1 MQRPARIPRKRPQTP
16 FFGDGWRLPRSA
28 QAGRVP
34 GAQGRRHTANTRRRI
49 TWTML
54 IATTAAVAGMAPTG
68 AAAASVATQRS
79 QAAVVL
85 HRIEVL
91 DWRRS
96 HMATVERVARA
107 HQRALQ
113 GSISGIKGAIASQQ
127 RALAADQ
134 AALASL
140 IVGDYKG
147 GTSNSA
153 AYVLASGSFAQ
164 LVQRVDEVNRINASS
179 ADLLRQ
185 IRGAQKVLGRQQRQ
199 LSARYH
205 AVTQQVA
212 RLDAARR
219 GLGRAIAARQA
230 VLAGM
235 NAQIAGEIAAEQ
247 ARRSRLAGEGS
258 DPVTPPGAG
267 GGQGGFT
274 GEASWYGP
282 GFAGHRTADGE
293 IFNPNALTA
302 ASPWLPFNTMLRVT
316 DLATGRSVV
325 VRINDR
331 GPFGRGVLDLSAHA
345 ARIVGLSGWAE
356 VQATILN

>member
-1 MQRPARIPRKRPQTP
+1 
-16 FFGDGWRLPRSA
+16 
-28 QAGRVP
+28 
-34 GAQGRRHTANTRRRI
+34 
-49 TWTML
+49 ML

-68 AAAASVATQRS
+68 AAASVATQRS
-79 QAAVVL
+79 QAALVL

-96 HMATVERVARA
+96 HMAAVERSARA
-107 HQRALQ
+107 HQRELQ
-113 GSISGIKGAIASQQ
+113 ESIRVYKGAIASQHQ
-127 RALAADQ
+127 VLIADQ

-147 GTSNSA
+147 GTSDTA

-164 LVQRVDEVNRINASS
+164 LVQRVDEVNRINSSS
-179 ADLLRQ
+179 ANLLRQ
-185 IRGAQKVLGRQQRQ
+185 IRGAQKILGRQQQR
-199 LSARYH
+199 LSARYR

-219 GLGRAIAARQA
+219 GLDSAIAARQA

-247 ARRSRLAGEGS
+247 ARRSRLAGEGGG
-258 DPVTPPGAG
+258 PTTPPGAG